1 MAFFFLM
8 KAATRP
14 QNFLFSPVTAVLF
27 GALSYKNGRDSIY
40 KAKRIDGKDFSGWG
54 IPFKAIQDSPKN
66 EADIKREFYHI
77 LIGLHFQREV
87 AETRI
92 SMCWNLLSSYY
103 LENWEENR
111 RFGLLECK
119 LSSINQTKFPASIS
133 IWNKLIAVVLTLF
146 PLSTLWFRLL

>member
-1 MAFFFLM
+1 MERTFQAEEYPL
-8 KAATRP
+8 K
-14 QNFLFSPVTAVLF
+14 LFKIL
-27 GALSYKNGRDSIY
+27 
-40 KAKRIDGKDFSGWG
+40 
-54 IPFKAIQDSPKN
+54 QKN

-119 LSSINQTKFPASIS
+119 LSSTNQSKFPASIS

-146 PLSTLWFRLL
+146 PLSTL